1 MKRGI
6 ILAMLA
12 FVFFG
17 CNKSE
22 QEINEEFSSGVVLIK
37 NTGYYEMKLSDEIS
51 MYFTNYSE
59 ENGLENLTT
68 DKDSIIAS
76 TSFGTGFF
84 ISENGEIA
92 TNNHVVGM
100 MMTEKEALKIKN
112 KVVKEA
118 KNEVRDLYNTY
129 DEALTEINNA
139 LLAYLFADYYDSD
152 YYKLEQAQKTC
163 QEYMSVYSALFDY
176 FNSVDVSNV
185 DFGYIN
191 EISVAYNDEY
201 VTSTTDF
208 VPCVLKKVD
217 AENDLAIIQLKNKK
231 TPESRH
237 VFEIPEENPIETT
250 SLFYPDKNEK
260 LFMIGFNLGPML
272 ALTQEGVKSQCTTGA
287 ITQDRENSYMY
298 SISSLQGSSG
308 APVLNRKG
316 ELVAINF
323 AGIGSTQNF
332 NYGIKVKYL
341 RELLNK

>member
-37 NTGYYEMKLSDEIS
+37 NTGYYEIKLNDAASI
-51 MYFTNYSE
+51 YFTDYSE
-59 ENGLENLTT
+59 SEGIQNFTM
-68 DKDSIIAS
+68 DKDSIIVS

-84 ISENGEIA
+84 VSENGEIA
-92 TNNHVVGM
+92 TNNHVVS
-100 MMTEKEALKIKN
+100 THISEKDALKIRN
-112 KVVKEA
+112 KVVKALMDILEEA
-118 KNEVRDLYNTY
+118 YNVYNSYLDEVDG
-129 DEALTEINNA
+129 A
-139 LLAYLFADYYDSD
+139 LLAYMFADYYDSD
-152 YYKLEQAQKTC
+152 YYKL
-163 QEYMSVYSALFDY
+163 QEVRKYIEEEMSQYREAYKGLDDI
-176 FNSVDVSNV
+176 DVSNV

-208 VPCVLKKVD
+208 IPCVLKKVD

-237 VFEIPEENPIETT
+237 IFEIPEDNPIETT

>member
-1 MKRGI
+1 
-6 ILAMLA
+6 MLFA

-37 NTGYYEMKLSDEIS
+37 NTGYYEMKLNDEIS
-51 MYFTNYSE
+51 LYFTDYSE
-59 ENGLENLTT
+59 ENGIENLVT
-68 DKDSIIAS
+68 DKDSIIVS

-84 ISENGEIA
+84 ISEKGEIA
-92 TNNHVVGM
+92 TNNHVVGTM
-100 MMTEKEALKIKN
+100 LTEKEALKIKN
-112 KVVKEA
+112 KVVNVA
-118 KNEVRDLYNTY
+118 KREVIDLYNTY
-129 DEALTEINNA
+129 DEALTEINTA
-139 LLAYLFADYYDSD
+139 LLAYLFTDYYDSD
-152 YYKLEQAQKTC
+152 YYELEQAQKIC
-163 QEYMSVYSALFDY
+163 QEYMSVYSASLDY
-176 FNSVDVSNV
+176 LNNIDVSNV

-201 VTSTTDF
+201 VTSETDF
-208 VPCVLKKVD
+208 IPCVLKKTD
-217 AENDLAIIQLKNKK
+217 PQNDLAIIQLKSKK

-237 VFEIPEENPIETT
+237 VFEMPEEDPIETT
-250 SLFYPDKNEK
+250 SLLYPDKNEK

-272 ALTQEGVKSQCTTGA
+272 ALTEEGVRSQCTTGA
-287 ITQDRENSYMY
+287 ITQERENSYMY

-308 APVLNRKG
+308 SPVLNRKG

>member
-6 ILAMLA
+6 ILVMLA

-237 VFEIPEENPIETT
+237 IFEIPEENPIETT